1 MRICL
6 YIKNLQVYVHVSI
19 KVNKMLIRLLI
30 NWSGGSC
37 VPVKK
42 LKNTSY
48 QLAMAQKKG
57 KICLW
62 GERCSLKNTLLD
74 EAILTL

>member
-6 YIKNLQVYVHVSI
+6 YKKNLKVYVHVSI
-19 KVNKMLIRLLI
+19 KVNKMLIGMLI

-42 LKNTSY
+42 
-48 QLAMAQKKG
+48 
-57 KICLW
+57 
-62 GERCSLKNTLLD
+62 
-74 EAILTL
+74 